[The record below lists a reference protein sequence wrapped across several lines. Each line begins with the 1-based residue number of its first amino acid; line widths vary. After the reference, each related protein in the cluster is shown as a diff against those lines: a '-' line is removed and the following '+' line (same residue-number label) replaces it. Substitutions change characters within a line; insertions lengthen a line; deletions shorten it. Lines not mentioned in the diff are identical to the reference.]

1 MPSRAFRSRRL
12 SIAAV
17 VTTLAAVALTIAR
30 PPLLNR
36 LDNDLYDALTRS
48 AGREPPGGRVVIV
61 DIDEQSLADI
71 GQWPWPRDVVARL
84 IERIRAGG
92 AAAVALD
99 IVFPERDRETR
110 SLQQGSPGPGD
121 SGTAPPTATD
131 AALADT
137 LRQGRV
143 VVGYAMTFDEGPPR
157 RPCVLHPLRAA
168 RVQTGEARP
177 TRWYRASGAICTLP
191 LLAEAAGASGFL
203 NAAPDPDGVLRRVP
217 LVIEWN
223 ERLYPSLS
231 LAAVLAMTTDRE
243 IDLRVGDAQTN
254 WLTFGDRTVPLD
266 GYGNVLVR
274 FLGPDRT
281 FAYVS
286 ASDVL
291 AGRTAAASFAGKL
304 VFVGATALGTQEDIA
319 TPVQALFP
327 GVEIQAT
334 VAESLL
340 AGYAVRR
347 AGYASFAEGL
357 LILLGIPVVWLV
369 SRAGVLWAAGLVAA
383 LCALLWFGAG
393 RLFAHGLFAS
403 PLLGMAGVAT
413 AYIATV
419 IARLREERKLQT
431 VRADEAA
438 RAAAEA
444 ENVTHQVLRK
454 TSHELRTPLTVIA
467 GWAHLIGIGALSDR
481 QKNAALATIRE
492 NVRAQTRLIEDLV
505 DASRVSDDG
514 GVLLDLRPVDVRDVA
529 RPLVAHYAGV
539 LEGKGVRFE
548 TAIDTVPCIVAGD
561 AARLHQILDALLSNA
576 ARFTP
581 GGRSVSA
588 RIARTHEHV
597 EMAVSDT
604 GIGIAPEFLPHVFE
618 RFRQEHDTT
627 PDPRGGL
634 GLGLTI
640 ARQLVELHGGS
651 ITVVSEGENRGATFV
666 VWLPAEQ

>member
-1 MPSRAFRSRRL
+1 MPPRGFPSRRL

-17 VTTLAAVALTIAR
+17 VMTLAAVALTIAR

-61 DIDEQSLADI
+61 DIDEQSLADV

-99 IVFPERDRETR
+99 IVFPERDREAR
-110 SLQQGSPGPGD
+110 SLQEGQRGPGD

-157 RPCVLHPLRAA
+157 RPCVLPPLRAA
-168 RVQTGEARP
+168 RVQPGEERP
-177 TRWYRASGAICTLP
+177 TRLYRAGGAICTLP

-231 LAAVLAMTTDRE
+231 LAAVLTLTTDRD

-291 AGRTAAASFAGKL
+291 ADRTAAGAFAGQL

-319 TPVQALFP
+319 TPVQPLFP

-340 AGYAVRR
+340 SGRAVRR

-369 SRAGVLWAAGLVAA
+369 SRAGVLWGAGLVAA

-393 RLFAHGLFAS
+393 RLFAQGLFAS
-403 PLLGMAGVAT
+403 PVLGMAGVAT
-413 AYIATV
+413 AYVATV
-419 IARLREERKLQT
+419 IARLREERKHQT
-431 VRADEAA
+431 VRADAAA

-444 ENVTHQVLRK
+444 VNVTHQVLRK

-467 GWAHLIGIGALSDR
+467 GWAHLLGSGALSER

-492 NVRAQTRLIEDLV
+492 NVKAQTRLIEDLV

-514 GVLLDLRPVDVRDVA
+514 GVRLDLRPVDVRDVA

-539 LEGKGVRFE
+539 LEAKGVRFE
-548 TAIDTVPCIVAGD
+548 AAIDDVPCIVSGD

-581 GGRSVSA
+581 DGQSVSA
-588 RIARTHEHV
+588 RIARRHEHV

-618 RFRQEHDTT
+618 RFRQEHDMT

-640 ARQLVELHGGS
+640 ARKLVELHGGS
-651 ITVVSEGENRGATFV
+651 ISVESEGENRGATFV
-666 VWLPAEQ
+666 VWLPASQ